1 MQSLHYKQTR
11 FFFVLF
17 IFIILYCFVLVNL
30 YVLQIKQF
38 SFFKNLGEKQYN
50 ITMQVLPA
58 RALLYDRNNIP
69 VALNKDSVAAFILP
83 KALIA
88 KNDLLQFLKEKF
100 PAAFER
106 FEQYQ
111 NKSFMYVKRNLSDN
125 EIESIHQSGLV
136 DVHLLKESNRYYPY
150 ESLATVVGITDIDNQ
165 GLMGIELQCNK
176 RLQGSPTTYQLKKDA
191 KSHHFYFG
199 KETKQ
204 QGQDGIPL
212 TLSIDAILQFKMQT
226 ILQDAVQEYGSIEA
240 GAIAINPTNGEILT
254 LVSVPTFNPNN
265 VKDLDLQ
272 MTKCRPVMNCFESGS
287 VIKAFCALAALQEGV
302 VTLDE
307 MIDCENT
314 KETKLDNLRI
324 RTVYPDGII
333 SFLEVMQRSN
343 NIGIV
348 KVMKRIG
355 TDLYDYYKLL
365 GFGEMTGLNF
375 PGGQKG
381 FVNHPDNWSAWSIQ
395 SLSYG
400 YEMTT
405 SLLQL
410 ARAMSLIVNGGYLI
424 TPTLIKDQKTKKTG
438 PLISQKTLDDMKILL
453 QSVIDQG
460 SGARA
465 QIPGYIVY
473 GKTGTAN
480 ILIDGV
486 YDEDRH
492 LYTFVGA
499 VEKNNYL
506 RVVCCY
512 LKDSKRATYASMI
525 TAPVFKKLAE
535 AMIMHDMM

>member
-50 ITMQVLPA
+50 ITMQVLPT

-125 EIESIHQSGLV
+125 EIASIHQSGLV

-254 LVSVPTFNPNN
+254 LVSMPTFNPNN

-375 PGGQKG
+375 PGEQKG

-486 YDEDRH
+486 YDENRH

>member
-375 PGGQKG
+375 PGEQKG